1 MAWTGAGQVPDDG
14 TAGAG
19 PAGDDLLDMPTTAYL
34 VLGILSVCNER
45 LTAGEIK
52 QRAEHSVG
60 RFYWSPAVSHIRRE
74 LTRLLEFG
82 LVATETV
89 DVGARSMAVYESTTE
104 GEAVLAKWASAI
116 PEEEVIIKHPL
127 MLKIWLAGERD
138 LGTTLQAIDRYL
150 DQLQF
155 QIDKA
160 HWGVRR
166 GRDLGVTVSDQT
178 FPHFVRLYTVR
189 SLYSEL
195 ANIRQLRDE
204 LAWRF
209 AAEPPR
215 QLGLRTTQLRRR
227 SHPGKAD

>member
-1 MAWTGAGQVPDDG
+1 MAWTGADQAADQAADDEG
-14 TAGAG
+14 T
-19 PAGDDLLDMPTTAYL
+19 AGDDLLDMPTTAYL
-34 VLGILSVCNER
+34 VLGILSVCDER

-89 DVGARSMAVYESTTE
+89 DVGARSMTVYESTPE
-104 GEAVLAKWASAI
+104 GEAVLGKWASAI

-127 MLKIWLAGERD
+127 MLKIWLADERD

-160 HWGVRR
+160 HWAGRR
-166 GRDLGVTVSDQT
+166 GREVGVTADAET
-178 FPHFVRLYTVR
+178 FPHFVRRYTIR

-209 AAEPPR
+209 SEDPPR

-227 SHPGKAD
+227 PHPGQTD